1 MSSISSTS
9 PIVGREREQAELRQ
23 ILDEAIAGHG
33 SLVLISGEAGIG
45 KTTLVDDLI
54 QEARQRDCL
63 VLTGGCYD
71 LTTTP
76 PYGPW
81 AEALR
86 RYTPQDD
93 QPAVPSWFGDS
104 DAMGQIGSQTALFE
118 EARRFFASIAE
129 TQPLV
134 VVLEDL
140 HWADSASLEALRYLA
155 RSLEEVAFL
164 LIATYRDDE
173 LTRRHELYQLLPL
186 LVRESQAHRLHLHH
200 LDRDDIREMVL
211 SRYDLEDSDR
221 ERLVEHVAERSEGNP
236 FFAEE
241 ILQGL
246 EDERELQQSN
256 GVWSLGDLERVQVPL
271 LLRQVL
277 DQRLSN
283 LTPETLAA
291 LQVAAVIGQIVPVDL
306 WQEVAGMDEDAF
318 DRVMAEAL
326 ETRMLGEAASLDAL
340 EFRHALLR
348 EALYES
354 LIVNR
359 RRSWHRTIGGVLSE
373 IPNTDPDTVARHFQE
388 SGDPRHPAG

>member
-1 MSSISSTS
+1 
-9 PIVGREREQAELRQ
+9 
-23 ILDEAIAGHG
+23 
-33 SLVLISGEAGIG
+33 
-45 KTTLVDDLI
+45 
-54 QEARQRDCL
+54 
-63 VLTGGCYD
+63 
-71 LTTTP
+71 
-76 PYGPW
+76 
-81 AEALR
+81 
-86 RYTPQDD
+86 
-93 QPAVPSWFGDS
+93 
-104 DAMGQIGSQTALFE
+104 MGQVGSQTALFE

-140 HWADSASLEALRYLA
+140 HWSDSASLEALRYLA
-155 RSLEEVAFL
+155 RSLEEAAFL

-186 LVRESQAHRLHLHH
+186 LVRESQPHRLHLHQ
-200 LDRDDIREMVL
+200 LDRDDIRKMVL

-246 EDERELQQSN
+246 EDERELQRSN
-256 GVWSLGDLERVQVPL
+256 GVWALGELERVQVPL

-306 WQEVAGMDEDAF
+306 WQEVAGLDEDAF

-326 ETRMLGEAASLDAL
+326 ETRMLGEAASPDAL

-354 LIVNR
+354 LILNR
-359 RRSWHRTIGGVLSE
+359 RRSWHRTLENAKRDGRTR
-373 IPNTDPDTVARHFQE
+373 IPTLLHTISRNRATPELRPGSYAPDFKPNNSMHLLLQSTTTNQHY
-388 SGDPRHPAG
+388 H